1 MNALYD
7 VFVVKKNE
15 TTEDQVAETLRHHGA
30 EANDVLFVRQCIK
43 SGKSDTY
50 IVCMKKDLGTKLMST
65 SEEKPDSQDMTV
77 IKYSVNRETLQYG
90 QTWGYYIKCDVDTE
104 NSIEE
109 LFKNFEL
116 HGFIHQGTYQLKKP
130 KNQDGS
136 RKPYIIITFKKKN
149 DRYPKQFI
157 RKLKGLIDYKT
168 FNGKSI
174 KVNWIKYN
182 NRSDTALNTEPQ
194 VQAVH

>member
-7 VFVVKKNE
+7 VFVVKQNE
-15 TTEDQVAETLRHHGA
+15 TTEDQVAETLRHHGT

-50 IVCMKKDLGTKLMST
+50 IVCMKKDLGTKLMSR
-65 SEEKPDSQDMTV
+65 SEEETKTDTITV
-77 IKYSVNRETLQYG
+77 IKYSVNRETLEYG

-109 LFKNFEL
+109 MFKSFET

-157 RKLKGLIDYKT
+157 RKLKGLIDYKS
-168 FNGKSI
+168 FNGKPI

-182 NRSDTALNTEPQ
+182 NRSDTVPQ

>member
-7 VFVVKKNE
+7 VFAVKQND
-15 TTEDQVAETLRHHGA
+15 TTEDQLAETLRHHGK
-30 EANDVLFVRQCIK
+30 EENDVLFVRQCIK

-50 IVCMKKDLGTKLMST
+50 IVCMKKELGTKLLSNPENPSRT
-65 SEEKPDSQDMTV
+65 DGLTV

-90 QTWGYYIKCDVDTE
+90 QTWGYYIKCDMSTE
-104 NSIEE
+104 KMVEE
-109 LFKNFEL
+109 MFTKFESC
-116 HGFIHQGTYQLKKP
+116 GFIHQGTYQLKKP

-157 RKLKGLIDYKT
+157 RKLKGLIDYKI
-168 FNGKSI
+168 FNGKQI

-182 NRSDTALNTEPQ
+182 NRSEPLQQPQ
-194 VQAVH
+194 VQAN